1 MSSYTLTSK
10 KKNWEVLDASKNG
23 SEVTR
28 LFIIGRL
35 WGPRNFLFFNQTKPK
50 LHGVRTYSMLII
62 LQIFSC
68 VTKARAEIITC
79 KITDFDVKMRSP
91 STLSNTPNIV
101 IFAIR
106 WKPLTRTFEWNL
118 SRSDTTITRA
128 SGAFWMSRCFGESMK
143 LWKFLAPDLCIR
155 IQNPFGFLLFNIMP
169 ISEKKNRN
177 FWRHVRTLPR
187 TGWRGLTQW
196 TNWKSNSWTLQFM
209 ISICIQWMFVKSKIT
224 FWLSSAVWFSA
235 RATCTI
241 LIFRT
246 NRFKGK

>member
-35 WGPRNFLFFNQTKPK
+35 WGPRNFLFFNQSKPK

-62 LQIFSC
+62 LQIFGC

-169 ISEKKNRN
+169 ISEKKIGIFGDMSAPSHGRVGVDWPESPPDPEN
-177 FWRHVRTLPR
+177 FQRISY
-187 TGWRGLTQW
+187 G
-196 TNWKSNSWTLQFM
+196 NSDG
-209 ISICIQWMFVKSKIT
+209 
-224 FWLSSAVWFSA
+224 
-235 RATCTI
+235 TI
-241 LIFRT
+241 YV
-246 NRFKGK
+246 